1 MHKFHSLNHVTSSLV
16 RTTQQ
21 ISLGIL
27 LTVVRPVKY
36 VSRMIFTNL
45 NIIWSPLVNACMT
58 FHFHRHAPV
67 L

>member
-1 MHKFHSLNHVTSSLV
+1 MREEVDAQVSLSGLSLLDHVTSPFV

-45 NIIWSPLVNACMT
+45 NIIWSPLVNA
-58 FHFHRHAPV
+58 
-67 L
+67 

>member
-1 MHKFHSLNHVTSSLV
+1 MHKFHSLDHVTSPFV

-45 NIIWSPLVNACMT
+45 NIIWSPLVNA
-58 FHFHRHAPV
+58 
-67 L
+67 